1 MDRETLED
9 HLRRA
14 TRNFTIR
21 LPEDQVFALGLE
33 LARELARAHAEVPP
47 RFPEI
52 EISTVALSDG
62 KPRLDGGAG
71 SGDARDDL
79 LELGALL
86 HSLATG
92 EKPQLSWHLDG
103 PPAPPLSTLTRRSAL
118 RALTT
123 PGRDLRV
130 ASATAAVRL
139 LEGALAAGPEGA
151 PPWPSFRG
159 GAERSAFRP
168 GVSPTSLTPHWH
180 ARVGSVIASPVLTG
194 SLAAAPTGDGRLLLI
209 DRQSGRQV
217 HEMKLGSASESS
229 PAVAEGVLHVGTDDG
244 ELVGVDLADGS
255 ERYRVK
261 LGQLVR
267 SSPLVAGNRV
277 IVGVVEGKTAGA
289 VVAVDPAKG
298 KLLWTRKLGAVF
310 SSAALAGSRLLVG
323 SDDGSLHALDLEK
336 GTVIWSHALGGKVR
350 ATPAVSGDLAIVG
363 DFEGRL
369 VAVRLSDGA
378 RAWSFEPRHP
388 VYSSAC
394 LAGGLAVFGCHEG
407 HLHALDAAT
416 GTPRFETTTRGP
428 VVASPSAVADRWLVG
443 STDGSLYLLDGEGR
457 IVQRLPL
464 ESGGIQSSAALDG
477 DQLVVGSAL
486 GLHSLRL
493 TS

>member
-1 MDRETLED
+1 MDSESLED

-14 TRNFTIR
+14 TRNFTAR

-33 LARELARAHAEVPP
+33 LARELARAHAETPP

-52 EISTVALSDG
+52 EVSAVAMSDG
-62 KPRLDGGAG
+62 KPRLNSGAV

-79 LELGALL
+79 FALGALL

-92 EKPQLSWHLDG
+92 EKPQLCWHLDG
-103 PPAPPLSTLTRRSAL
+103 PPAASLSTLTRRSAL

-123 PGRDLRV
+123 PDRNLR
-130 ASATAAVRL
+130 ATSAAEAISL
-139 LEGALAAGPEGA
+139 LEEALAAGPEGA
-151 PPWPSFRG
+151 PPWPAFRG
-159 GAERSAFRP
+159 GAERSGARP
-168 GVSPTSLTPHWH
+168 GASPVSLTPLWQ
-180 ARVGSVIASPVLTG
+180 ARVGAVIASPVLTG
-194 SLAAAPTGDGRLLLI
+194 SLAAVTTSDGRLLLL

-217 HEMKLGSASESS
+217 HEMRLASASESS

-277 IVGVVEGKTAGA
+277 IVGVVESKTTGA

-298 KLLWTRKLGAVF
+298 KLLWVRKLGAVF
-310 SSAALAGSRLLVG
+310 SSAALSGTRLLVG

-350 ATPAVSGDLAIVG
+350 ATPAVAGDLAIVG
-363 DFEGRL
+363 DLEGRL
-369 VAVRLSDGA
+369 VAVRLADGA
-378 RAWSFEPRHP
+378 RAWCFEPGHP

-394 LAGGLAVFGCHEG
+394 LAGGLAVVGCHEG
-407 HLHALDAAT
+407 HLHALDMAT
-416 GTPRFETTTRGP
+416 GAPRFEAATRGP
-428 VVASPSAVADRWLVG
+428 VVASPAAVGERYLVG
-443 STDGSLYLLDGEGR
+443 STDGSLYLLDAEGR
-457 IVQRLPL
+457 ILLRLPL
-464 ESGGIQSSAALDG
+464 ASGGIQSSVALDR
-477 DQLVVGSAL
+477 DQLVVGSAD
-486 GLHSLRL
+486 GLHSLRIA
-493 TS
+493 